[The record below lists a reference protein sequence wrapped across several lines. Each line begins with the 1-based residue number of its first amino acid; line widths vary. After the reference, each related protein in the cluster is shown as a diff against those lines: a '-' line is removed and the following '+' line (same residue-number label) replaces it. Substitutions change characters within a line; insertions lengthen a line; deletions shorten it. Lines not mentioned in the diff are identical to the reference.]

1 MDVDICARLEKTR
14 EVIRQTCQRIDRNP
28 EDVLLVAISKTKPVE
43 AIEKASSCGQL
54 HFGENRAHELQEKM
68 EHFSSGSDSSD
79 SAGSDSEVSDSGASD
94 SASSATEGS
103 GAGGSDK
110 KGSDGDEPIWHYV
123 GPVQTNKIKYMT
135 DRVDWIQSIYKRK
148 HLKEIEKRAKRTGR
162 IINALI
168 QINISGESQ
177 KQGCQPEDLASL
189 LTYAQSLKQVR
200 VRGVMGMATY
210 TNDTEI
216 IRREFRLLKKTFDD
230 HLHLSEG
237 SVELEH
243 VSMGMSNDLE
253 IALEEG
259 STMVRIGT
267 DIFGER
273 EY

>member
-1 MDVDICARLEKTR
+1 MDVDSCTRLERTR
-14 EVIRQTCQRIDRNP
+14 EVIRQTCQRIGRNP
-28 EDVLLVAISKTKPVE
+28 DDVLLVAISKTKPVE
-43 AIEKASSCGQL
+43 AIEEASSCGQL

-79 SAGSDSEVSDSGASD
+79 SAGSGAGGSD
-94 SASSATEGS
+94 SAGSGTEGS
-103 GAGGSDK
+103 GSGGSDK
-110 KGSDGDEPIWHYV
+110 KGSNGEGPIWHYV

-162 IINALI
+162 IINVLI

-177 KQGCQPEDLASL
+177 KQGCQPEDLGSL

-210 TNDTEI
+210 TSDTEI